1 MRVRR
6 VWYSTTRR
14 HCSAFV
20 PKQKDRRSL
29 HSTVIERDSDSGLNS
44 MSSSRSQIALR
55 YLLREASK
63 AGVTLSNA
71 FVTQNKKRPPQH
83 YVRGIRRGNFYKRRL
98 VQKQQ
103 PLPAN
108 VPRLPPL
115 GPQTMP
121 QPLKRTPLPG
131 LPQDQAAAPTF
142 FSRTH
147 QWLQQN
153 AAVLVLNFGSLCT
166 LTAFTRSD
174 VLELRAFSMT
184 GSISSVIYFF
194 SMQPL
199 RWAPIAWSSLFATVN
214 GVNIYKILYE
224 RNANVVLSQHE
235 EDIFVE
241 HFMPHGVTPKQFEKI
256 CSRAKTIAYK
266 KRELIVKQGDP
277 LKHVYLVV
285 KGNTRANYMGRRL
298 TAVSSAP
305 GYREKKIGGDS
316 GAWIGEMTF
325 LESFGLKEM
334 KKTSKEGGDDVS
346 LEGRRSKWGAAI
358 YTIVAASDC
367 EVLAWSHDDIEQL
380 MMESTDI
387 RASMTR
393 AMTAPIVGKVINFT
407 LSIGNQPK
415 TWSTWL
421 DDWKYSGARVNVVN
435 QPMKEGSDV
444 EVEPVM

>member
-1 MRVRR
+1 M
-6 VWYSTTRR
+6 
-14 HCSAFV
+14 
-20 PKQKDRRSL
+20 PP
-29 HSTVIERDSDSGLNS
+29 
-44 MSSSRSQIALR
+44 SRSQIAFALR
-55 YLLREASK
+55 YLLREANK

-71 FVTQNKKRPPQH
+71 FVTQNKKGPRQH
-83 YVRGIRRGNFYKRRL
+83 YVKGIRKGNFYKRRL
-98 VQKQQ
+98 VHFQKQ
-103 PLPAN
+103 PPPAS
-108 VPRLPPL
+108 VPKLPPL

-121 QPLKRTPLPG
+121 QPLKRTPLPHHSHT
-131 LPQDQAAAPTF
+131 PQEATPTF
-142 FSRTH
+142 FSRAH
-147 QWLQQN
+147 AWLQQN

-184 GSISSVIYFF
+184 GSISSVLYF
-194 SMQPL
+194 SSLKPL

-214 GVNIYKILYE
+214 AVNIYKILYE

-266 KRELIVKQGDP
+266 KGELMVKQGDP

-285 KGNTRANYMGRRL
+285 KGRTRANYMGRRL

-334 KKTSKEGGDDVS
+334 KKTSNKEGDDYVP
-346 LEGRRSKWGAAI
+346 LEGRRIMGGTAI

-367 EVLAWSHDDIEQL
+367 EVLAWSHEDIEQL

-387 RASMTR
+387 RAAMTR

-407 LSIGNQPK
+407 LSMGNRPK

-421 DDWKYSGARVNVVN
+421 DDWKYSGARVNVVD
-435 QPMKEGSDV
+435 QPIKEGSDV